1 MSDFSEEVFI
11 IHYLYKISCFKEFI
25 SDSYEVFCNLKKG
38 EAMNFEEFKKKFDDK
53 NKENYNRLK
62 EHNSSLSLFP
72 NTDTN
77 INDKIKRIMIKKIK
91 NELYVDLEQNIEIGK
106 INIDNFSERKD
117 IFENSFF
124 SQLIAEKL
132 ISYILEINFS
142 FNSILQMF
150 DKKYYQSVEQLL
162 KENKKKKEENLKLN
176 ELIQINI
183 NEIKELKNK
192 IDSNKREYE
201 EKINNVKEIMN
212 SNKIEYEKKINL
224 NKSEYELKIQ
234 NMVEK
239 INSNESEYELK
250 IQNMKEQ
257 MNTNKSEYELKI
269 QNMKEQMN
277 THESEYEL
285 KIQNMKEQMNTNKSE
300 YELKIQNMKEQMNSN
315 KSEYELKIKN
325 IEEKVKKSESIIEKN
340 KKEADLK
347 YNELNE
353 KFFKIFKAYLT
364 NSIIS
369 KENQRIFDEYKKK
382 INIMNEKN
390 NELTRLND
398 IFRIE
403 LDKKNIEI
411 KELKNFLENV
421 KF

>member
-53 NKENYNRLK
+53 NKENYNRLTD
-62 EHNSSLSLFP
+62 HNSSLSLFP
-72 NTDTN
+72 NADTN

-106 INIDNFSERKD
+106 INIDNFSKRKD

-183 NEIKELKNK
+183 NEIKALKNK

-285 KIQNMKEQMNTNKSE
+285 KIQNMKEQMNTHE
-300 YELKIQNMKEQMNSN
+300 
-315 KSEYELKIKN
+315 SEYELKIKN

-353 KFFKIFKAYLT
+353 KFFQIFKAYLT

>member
-183 NEIKELKNK
+183 NEIKALKNK

-239 INSNESEYELK
+239 INSN
-250 IQNMKEQ
+250 
-257 MNTNKSEYELKI
+257 
-269 QNMKEQMN
+269 
-277 THESEYEL
+277 ESEYEL

-403 LDKKNIEI
+403 LDQKNIEI

>member
-1 MSDFSEEVFI
+1 
-11 IHYLYKISCFKEFI
+11 
-25 SDSYEVFCNLKKG
+25 
-38 EAMNFEEFKKKFDDK
+38 
-53 NKENYNRLK
+53 
-62 EHNSSLSLFP
+62 
-72 NTDTN
+72 
-77 INDKIKRIMIKKIK
+77 
-91 NELYVDLEQNIEIGK
+91 
-106 INIDNFSERKD
+106 
-117 IFENSFF
+117 
-124 SQLIAEKL
+124 
-132 ISYILEINFS
+132 
-142 FNSILQMF
+142 
-150 DKKYYQSVEQLL
+150 
-162 KENKKKKEENLKLN
+162 
-176 ELIQINI
+176 
-183 NEIKELKNK
+183 
-192 IDSNKREYE
+192 
-201 EKINNVKEIMN
+201 
-212 SNKIEYEKKINL
+212 
-224 NKSEYELKIQ
+224 
-234 NMVEK
+234 
-239 INSNESEYELK
+239 
-250 IQNMKEQ
+250 MKEQ

-353 KFFKIFKAYLT
+353 KFFQIFKAYLT

>member
-77 INDKIKRIMIKKIK
+77 INDKIKSIMIKKIK
-91 NELYVDLEQNIEIGK
+91 KELYVDLEQNIEIGK

-176 ELIQINI
+176 EWIQINI

-224 NKSEYELKIQ
+224 NK
-234 NMVEK
+234 
-239 INSNESEYELK
+239 SEYELK

-403 LDKKNIEI
+403 LDQKNIEI

-421 KF
+421 NF

>member
-162 KENKKKKEENLKLN
+162 KKKKKKKEENLKLN

-183 NEIKELKNK
+183 NEIKALKNK

-285 KIQNMKEQMNTNKSE
+285 KIQNMKEQMNTHE
-300 YELKIQNMKEQMNSN
+300 
-315 KSEYELKIKN
+315 SEYELKIKN

>member
-183 NEIKELKNK
+183 NEIKALKNK

-285 KIQNMKEQMNTNKSE
+285 KIQNMKEQMNTHE
-300 YELKIQNMKEQMNSN
+300 
-315 KSEYELKIKN
+315 SEYELKIKN

-353 KFFKIFKAYLT
+353 KFFQIFKAYLT

>member
-53 NKENYNRLK
+53 NKENYNRLTD
-62 EHNSSLSLFP
+62 HNSSLSLFP
-72 NTDTN
+72 NADTN

-91 NELYVDLEQNIEIGK
+91 NELDVDLEQNIEIGK
-106 INIDNFSERKD
+106 INIDNFSKRKD

-183 NEIKELKNK
+183 NEIKALKNK

-277 THESEYEL
+277 THE
-285 KIQNMKEQMNTNKSE
+285 SE

>member
-183 NEIKELKNK
+183 NEIKALKNK

-285 KIQNMKEQMNTNKSE
+285 KIQNMKEQMNTHE
-300 YELKIQNMKEQMNSN
+300 
-315 KSEYELKIKN
+315 SEYELKIKN

-403 LDKKNIEI
+403 LDQKNIEI

>member
-183 NEIKELKNK
+183 NEIKALKNK

-285 KIQNMKEQMNTNKSE
+285 KIQNMKEQMNTHE
-300 YELKIQNMKEQMNSN
+300 
-315 KSEYELKIKN
+315 SEYELKIKN

>member
-269 QNMKEQMN
+269 QNMKEQM
-277 THESEYEL
+277 
-285 KIQNMKEQMNTNKSE
+285 TNKSE

>member
-1 MSDFSEEVFI
+1 MSDFSDEVFI

-53 NKENYNRLK
+53 NKENYNRLTD
-62 EHNSSLSLFP
+62 HNSSLSLFP
-72 NTDTN
+72 NADTN

-106 INIDNFSERKD
+106 INIDNFSKRKD

-183 NEIKELKNK
+183 NEIKALKNK

-277 THESEYEL
+277 
-285 KIQNMKEQMNTNKSE
+285 
-300 YELKIQNMKEQMNSN
+300 SN

-353 KFFKIFKAYLT
+353 KFFQIFKAYLT

>member
-1 MSDFSEEVFI
+1 
-11 IHYLYKISCFKEFI
+11 
-25 SDSYEVFCNLKKG
+25 
-38 EAMNFEEFKKKFDDK
+38 MNFEEFKKKFDDK

-72 NTDTN
+72 NADTN

-106 INIDNFSERKD
+106 INIDNFSKRKD

-162 KENKKKKEENLKLN
+162 KQNKKKKEENLKLN

-239 INSNESEYELK
+239 INSN
-250 IQNMKEQ
+250 
-257 MNTNKSEYELKI
+257 
-269 QNMKEQMN
+269 
-277 THESEYEL
+277 ESEYEL